1 MSRFKPQ
8 PVDRGRL
15 LAHLGREDYLPS
27 SGRELNRQLRVS
39 SNFRE
44 HFRLLLRELVEE
56 GVIQR
61 LQGSRYR
68 LAPDDLLV
76 VGHLHSHRDGYGFVV
91 PQDSSGA
98 DVYVRRRYM
107 HGALHRDR
115 VEVHVTRD
123 KGGGRREG
131 RITKVLERARHR
143 ITGLLGRRGKDL
155 VVRPFGNSPYEEVS
169 LPEGARGDARE
180 GMVVGVEL
188 FRYPSGEDIPD
199 GKVVEVMGHTDEP
212 GMDLKI
218 IIRKYGLRDEFPA
231 EVTAA
236 AEKVPAQVSP
246 EELTGREDF
255 RSLTTVTIDG
265 ETARDFDDAISIRR
279 HDHGGFT
286 LWVHIADVSHYVGE
300 DTPLDAE
307 ARERGTSVYFPDRA
321 IHMLPAALATGI
333 CSLNPHVDRLC
344 QTCIMEIDREGR
356 VAPAVVVKGVI
367 RSDRRLTYTEVA
379 RCLEGDEAARGAM
392 GDLLPEMELMEELCG
407 LLRRRRERR
416 GSIDFDLPEP
426 VILLDDRGEMT
437 GIKPLARNIAHKII
451 EEFMLAANEAVAT
464 HIVQREWPTLYR
476 VHDKPD
482 PLKLE
487 ALDAV
492 VRTFGFTLP
501 QPFEEITSMDIS
513 RFLASVEGRPEENA
527 LQRIVLRS
535 MMRARYTE
543 SPGLHFGLA
552 TRRYLHFTSPIRR
565 YPDLIVH
572 RTLSDGAFWATA
584 RKDVREARTKV
595 LHGVAEQTCERERN
609 ADSAQWELIDWKK
622 VGFMM
627 DRVGEEYAAIV
638 SSVVSFGLFVELEEL
653 FIDGLVH
660 ISTLED
666 DFYRFIENRHML
678 VGERTGRR
686 FKIGDEIR
694 VIVARVNALSKK
706 IDFRLS
712 GERASRKR

>member
-1 MSRFKPQ
+1 MPRSKPP
-8 PVDRGRL
+8 PVDRDRL
-15 LAHLGREDYLPS
+15 LTHLGGEDYQPA
-27 SGRELNRQLRVS
+27 SGRELNRQLRVGS
-39 SNFRE
+39 GHRE
-44 HFRLLLRELVEE
+44 SFRLLLRQLVEE
-56 GVIQR
+56 GAIQR
-61 LQGSRYR
+61 LKGSRYR
-68 LAPDDLLV
+68 LAREKHLV
-76 VGHLHSHRDGYGFVV
+76 EGHLHSHRDGYGFVV
-91 PQDSSGA
+91 PVDSSGP
-98 DVYVRRRYM
+98 DIYVRRRYM

-115 VEVHVTRD
+115 VQIHVTQEKR
-123 KGGGRREG
+123 GGRAEG

-143 ITGLLGRRGKDL
+143 ITGVLERRGRDL
-155 VVRPFGNSPYEEVS
+155 VVRPYGNSPYEEVS
-169 LPEGARGDARE
+169 LPEGAQGDARE

-218 IIRKYGLRDEFPA
+218 IIRKYGLRDEFPS

-236 AEKVPAQVSP
+236 AERVPTRVDP
-246 EELTGREDF
+246 GDIEGREDF
-255 RSLTTVTIDG
+255 RALTTVTIDG

-279 HDHGGFT
+279 HENGGFT
-286 LWVHIADVSHYVGE
+286 LWVHIADVSHYVRE
-300 DTPLDAE
+300 DTLLDLE

-333 CSLNPHVDRLC
+333 CSLNPGVDRLS
-344 QTCIMEIDREGR
+344 QTCIMEIDKGGR
-356 VAPAVVVKGVI
+356 VAPATVVKGVI

-379 RCLEGDEAARGAM
+379 HCLAGDEAVGASL
-392 GDLLPEMELMEELCG
+392 GNLVAQMELMEELCG
-407 LLRRRRERR
+407 LLRRRREQR

-437 GIKPLARNIAHKII
+437 GIKPLSRNIAHKII

-464 HIVQREWPTLYR
+464 LMVQRQWPTLYR
-476 VHDKPD
+476 IHDKPD

-492 VRTFGFTLP
+492 VRPFGFTLP
-501 QPFEEITSMDIS
+501 KPFEDITSMDIR

-535 MMRARYTE
+535 MMRARYSE

-572 RTLSDGAFWATA
+572 RTLTDGDLWTA
-584 RKDVREARTKV
+584 AHKDAREARTKM
-595 LHGVAEQTCERERN
+595 LHSLAEQTGVRERN

-627 DRVGEEYAAIV
+627 DRVGEEYTAIV
-638 SSVVSFGLFVELEEL
+638 SSVVSFGLFVELEDL

-666 DFYRFIENRHML
+666 DFYRFLENRHML

-694 VIVARVNALSKK
+694 VVVARVNALSKK

-712 GERASRKR
+712 GTVPTRK